1 MMTDPV
7 NLLLL
12 TSLAGLVSLL
22 VLGSL
27 ARSGIPGI
35 ADCLCS
41 TMLLIVATLLF
52 SLRGRAPDFFSLVL
66 ANACMLGAICA
77 LYGGCRRLFGLP
89 VRYAKLGVA
98 SALTLAGVSYFHYVH
113 QDITIR
119 VALVSGFYSVLC
131 LQIAVMTWRHRTA
144 AHSRYGHSFLTGI
157 ALFCAA
163 GHAVRAVVYL
173 AALDAA
179 ASLIDPTAW
188 NVAFMT
194 LGVLAMPSLIMGM
207 VLVIHDRMLSESRQ
221 AASTDFLT
229 RTLSRRAFFQQAQAM
244 LEDAGRQGAAP
255 ALLMLDLDRFKAI
268 NDQHGHAAGDAVLCH
283 FAALAQV
290 SLREGD
296 RLCRLGGEEFAL
308 LYRPG
313 GRGDFLAAAER
324 LRAQLVATPC
334 CWGEV
339 TLPCSFSAGL
349 VTWRPGESLDRLL
362 ARADQGL
369 YVAKQAGRNRIV
381 SVGEQEAGLPG
392 FICGGY
398 RAS

>member
-1 MMTDPV
+1 M
-7 NLLLL
+7 
-12 TSLAGLVSLL
+12 
-22 VLGSL
+22 
-27 ARSGIPGI
+27 
-35 ADCLCS
+35 
-41 TMLLIVATLLF
+41 
-52 SLRGRAPDFFSLVL
+52 
-66 ANACMLGAICA
+66 
-77 LYGGCRRLFGLP
+77 
-89 VRYAKLGVA
+89 
-98 SALTLAGVSYFHYVH
+98 
-113 QDITIR
+113 
-119 VALVSGFYSVLC
+119 
-131 LQIAVMTWRHRTA
+131 
-144 AHSRYGHSFLTGI
+144 
-157 ALFCAA
+157 
-163 GHAVRAVVYL
+163 RAVVYL
-173 AALDAA
+173 AALDSA

-283 FAALAQV
+283 FAALAQA

-296 RLCRLGGEEFAL
+296 LLCRLGGEEFAL

-334 CWGEV
+334 RWGEV
-339 TLPCSFSAGL
+339 TPPCSFSAGL
-349 VTWRPGESLDRLL
+349 ATWRPGESLDRLL

-392 FICGGY
+392 FISGGY